1 MKNRFVAATSP
12 LYHPVLRLP
21 RRLVR
26 AYSAH
31 DGLLLAEKGEA
42 LLLRGRGGAGHLA
55 AAGEAGAEEESA
67 AGLVSFLANAGLA
80 NVLFVGAG
88 AASFLAAKE
97 PKEKPF
103 LAGGSGAASFLPK
116 ENRPPAFLAP
126 PLALLASIV
135 AFFAAIFLL
144 YSSAGMLGPKPP
156 SAETLVETEALA
168 ALAAPTGRAAIAE
181 VKERADM
188 VMGSVRFVVVP

>member
-1 MKNRFVAATSP
+1 M
-12 LYHPVLRLP
+12 
-21 RRLVR
+21 
-26 AYSAH
+26 
-31 DGLLLAEKGEA
+31 
-42 LLLRGRGGAGHLA
+42 
-55 AAGEAGAEEESA
+55 
-67 AGLVSFLANAGLA
+67 
-80 NVLFVGAG
+80 
-88 AASFLAAKE
+88 
-97 PKEKPF
+97 
-103 LAGGSGAASFLPK
+103 PK